1 MNTVIEIQYKKYSE
15 NVIVTIENVD
25 EVLDHLFMDK
35 DIVNYS
41 YVVEGDINL
50 EYELAKSDFACT
62 FYDVAPSKVKTII
75 KMHNKLFDLQSINW
89 FESEIEAF
97 KHYDKIEALEK
108 RIDLKKEKLSNLE
121 NLFI

>member
-1 MNTVIEIQYKKYSE
+1 MNTAIEIQYKKYSE

-25 EVLDHLFMDK
+25 EVLEHLFMDK

-50 EYELAKSDFACT
+50 EYELCKSDFACT
-62 FYDVAPSKVKTII
+62 FHDVAPSKVKTIH
-75 KMHNKLFDLQSINW
+75 KMYDKLFEMKSISYW
-89 FESEIEAF
+89 KTDAQASKHFQDIE
-97 KHYDKIEALEK
+97 KLEERIEGKIN
-108 RIDLKKEKLSNLE
+108 KLSNLE